1 MGKNVMLSGAT
12 VLLGELDKRI
22 CLYSSSVRRDS
33 KTQIIAVLYVRLT
46 IRILV
51 LVFFQIRDFSHTR
64 TGNGRS
70 KNCGSLRPLLNNVS
84 LDELCR
90 TCKS

>member
-46 IRILV
+46 IPV
-51 LVFFQIRDFSHTR
+51 LIFFQIRDFSHTR